1 MSWVAETTVPVPT
14 APSPTQTVK
23 ATPTPTS
30 EATAVPVRAAT
41 TATRNATRRG
51 YVYSHACRTG
61 RKRWA
66 ATSRELSWKSF
77 PSSLRGG
84 HLKRSPKNGA
94 YRREP
99 SATS

>member
-1 MSWVAETTVPVPT
+1 MTWEAETTVPVPT

-51 YVYSHACRTG
+51 YVYSHAFRTG

-84 HLKRSPKNGA
+84 HLKRSPKNGG
-94 YRREP
+94 YRKGP
-99 SATS
+99 LATS